1 LQDYWYVVGSQPEEL
16 NQWMEADLTR
26 KLATDFEL
34 SDRSPELQKL
44 IYQSLPKLLVR
55 ATHGSAMGASMLR
68 VGSLLDLD
76 QQLSESLSIG

>member
-1 LQDYWYVVGSQPEEL
+1 
-16 NQWMEADLTR
+16 MEADLTR